1 MSDEISIF
9 GALPAT
15 KEEVR
20 DSLVVHNDVY
30 NTINEKKIRE
40 SYGQKTI
47 FNSLNNPALFAF
59 NLFSPIVM
67 YEEPP
72 KDESYRWATSENMAG
87 YEDKYDFFAQHSPR
101 SKEHHDIF
109 DGRQRVGSHREYTN
123 LLKGF
128 LVLKWR
134 HDK

>member
-59 NLFSPIVM
+59 NLFNV
-67 YEEPP
+67 
-72 KDESYRWATSENMAG
+72 
-87 YEDKYDFFAQHSPR
+87 
-101 SKEHHDIF
+101 
-109 DGRQRVGSHREYTN
+109 
-123 LLKGF
+123 
-128 LVLKWR
+128 
-134 HDK
+134 